1 MTTFYFLLSILFVMY
16 EINVLS
22 RTADSL
28 ALSKRMKDKE
38 FWRSETEK
46 DIKSRGCLVISM
58 NMIFMMWTVLGIA
71 LATQW
76 QIFMLLF
83 SGAIVN
89 KLISKITAEND
100 LVIVKRIDAVI
111 SIVILLWIFMN
122 HFHPGF
128 FPHTLI

>member
-1 MTTFYFLLSILFVMY
+1 M
-16 EINVLS
+16 
-22 RTADSL
+22 
-28 ALSKRMKDKE
+28 
-38 FWRSETEK
+38 
-46 DIKSRGCLVISM
+46 M